1 MLSSQVDQLTPTN
14 IALEMIAYARAIL
27 KGVGTG
33 IHDVFKAVSHPIDNV
48 IYPISLLAH
57 DATIM
62 LAPQCDDPEIELLR
76 GYLKS
81 HPAVYQDASQRMQQR
96 VEHYKPLGKNFME
109 GDGPKRTEM

>member
-1 MLSSQVDQLTPTN
+1 MLPSQLDQLTPTN
-14 IALEMIAYARAIL
+14 LELEMIAYARAIL

-33 IHDVFKAVSHPIDNV
+33 IHDVFKAVLHPIDNV
-48 IYPISLLAH
+48 IYPMAILAH

-62 LAPQCDDPEIELLR
+62 LAPQCDDPEMELLR

-81 HPAVYQDASQRMQQR
+81 HPDVYHDASQRMQQR
-96 VEHYKPLGKNFME
+96 VEQYKTLGKNFME